1 MTKLRLRLTLLLL
14 LFSQLII
21 AQSSNDQK
29 QEPSNIYANANIG
42 FGLLYGGYGLHAEIG
57 KKHLGCFAGFGYA
70 TERQV
75 DNITL
80 KPSINYHAG
89 LRYYFDVNSEV
100 VFPRVGLGFGWITN
114 YYNEKI
120 GNQLYDQSVYGL
132 SAQVGAQFYAA
143 SGIVVNFDIAMSS
156 SAVILSPQTHPH
168 FFGFYARPCIGI
180 GYDLQ
185 RIFKTKKP
193 KSVQNKEINPFG

>member
-1 MTKLRLRLTLLLL
+1 MTKLRLKLTLLLL
-14 LFSQLII
+14 LFSQFII

-57 KKHLGCFAGFGYA
+57 KKHFGCFASFGYA
-70 TERQV
+70 TERQI
-75 DNITL
+75 DNITI

-89 LRYYFDVNSEV
+89 LRYYFDVNSDV

-120 GNQLYDQSVYGL
+120 GNQPYDQSAYGL

-156 SAVILSPQTHPH
+156 NTVILSPQTHPH
-168 FFGFYARPCIGI
+168 FFRFYARPCIGI

-185 RIFKTKKP
+185 RLFEKKKP